1 VSGAPRRGWA
11 EHALARLH
19 EAGYRRGGARS
30 SVVGLLEDEACA
42 LTALEIEE
50 RLRGE
55 GRAVGRAS
63 VYRALEQLADLH
75 LVQRLEVGQGTA
87 LYERVQPGGDHHHH
101 MVCDR
106 CGAVVPF
113 EDGELERSIER
124 LCSRVSFD
132 VAEHDVV
139 LHGACADCRG

>member
-1 VSGAPRRGWA
+1 MSARARRGWA
-11 EHALARLH
+11 EHALARLQ
-19 EAGYRRGGARS
+19 EAGYRSGGARRA
-30 SVVGLLEDEACA
+30 VVDALEDQPCA
-42 LTALEIEE
+42 LSALEIED

-63 VYRALEQLADLH
+63 VYRTLEQLTDLR

-87 LYERVQPGGDHHHH
+87 RYEPVQPGGDHHHH

-106 CGAVVPF
+106 CGTVVPF
-113 EDGELERSIER
+113 EDVALEQSIER
-124 LCSRVSFD
+124 LSSRVKFD

-139 LHGACADCRG
+139 LHGACERCR